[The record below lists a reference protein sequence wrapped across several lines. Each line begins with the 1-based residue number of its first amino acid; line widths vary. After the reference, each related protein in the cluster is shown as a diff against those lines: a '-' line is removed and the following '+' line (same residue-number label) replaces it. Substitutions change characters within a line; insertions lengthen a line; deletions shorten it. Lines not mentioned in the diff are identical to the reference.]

1 MNKSVMGHEMT
12 PVDNSDEGKVT
23 VVRTTRPN
31 FTWCLPPER
40 PLAKQLPGNAA
51 DMSAATFCIMEE
63 DHTLGNLLRWMIMKN
78 PAVEFCGY
86 SAPHPSEAKI
96 HIRIQMYDGKSSL
109 DALNEALDNLENMTL
124 AIVSAYEE
132 SLAAGDYEK
141 KEDLDYSFEAVNDR
155 LWAEKEASGRGT
167 REDFEQEKREKKE
180 EEEREAAKLVKPK
193 KGKPIK
199 AEKK

>member
-1 MNKSVMGHEMT
+1 MADSTRQAHEMT
-12 PVDNSDEGKVT
+12 PVDTSSEGKVT
-23 VVRTTRPN
+23 I
-31 FTWCLPPER
+31 
-40 PLAKQLPGNAA
+40 LPGAAA

-63 DHTLGNLLRWMIMKN
+63 DHTLGNILRWMIMKN

-96 HIRIQMYDGKSSL
+96 HIRVQMYDGKSAR
-109 DALNEALDNLENMTL
+109 DALNEALDNLENLTL
-124 AIVSAYEE
+124 AVLEAYQA
-132 SLAAGDYEK
+132 SYTAGDYQL

-167 REDFEQEKREKKE
+167 RAEFEEAKREKE
-180 EEEREAAKLVKPK
+180 EAEAAEREKLTKPK

-199 AEKK
+199 VGGK